1 MESNTVGR
9 AGTDASQPVVTTR
22 PREGGG
28 RFWDYFSDPEALVNA
43 LAFKMTSLIQSR
55 GMNDG
60 LTMRVRIAMGKDD
73 VESSSKFVS
82 YLQNGSPSE
91 FVFLGLVQ
99 WMKSDSGNLAHLL
112 RTDAPGELF
121 SSPLLRSISLFI
133 NSILFEGAGQL
144 PEGSLFVEP
153 TIC

>member
-1 MESNTVGR
+1 MESNTVGLT
-9 AGTDASQPVVTTR
+9 GTEASLPVVTTR
-22 PREGGG
+22 PLEGGG

-43 LAFKMTSLIQSR
+43 LASKMTSLIQSR

-60 LTMRVRIAMGKDD
+60 LTMRARIAMGKDD

-99 WMKSDSGNLAHLL
+99 WMKSDAGNLAHLL
-112 RTDAPGELF
+112 RTDAPGELPL
-121 SSPLLRSISLFI
+121 PLLFRGIRLLT
-133 NSILFEGAGQL
+133 N
-144 PEGSLFVEP
+144 
-153 TIC
+153 